1 MEDGMRLIMCERQD
15 AKQPEVTIAYREM
28 TQSVRRV
35 ADYVRC
41 VDQTLLCKKESEECS
56 IFINDIFYLESVD
69 KKVFVY
75 CEKEVLRCNYKLYEL
90 EEMLAQAGFVRVS
103 KSVILNVEKLTGIK
117 TLVNSKL
124 EAMLVNGE
132 RVCVTRKY
140 LKDIRN
146 ELLRRNKE

>member
-1 MEDGMRLIMCERQD
+1 MRLIMCERQD

-75 CEKEVLRCNYKLYEL
+75 CEKEVLRCNYKL
-90 EEMLAQAGFVRVS
+90 
-103 KSVILNVEKLTGIK
+103 
-117 TLVNSKL
+117 
-124 EAMLVNGE
+124 
-132 RVCVTRKY
+132 
-140 LKDIRN
+140 
-146 ELLRRNKE
+146 

>member
-1 MEDGMRLIMCERQD
+1 MRLIMREQQD
-15 AKQPEVTIAYREM
+15 LTEPEVTIAYREM
-28 TQSVRRV
+28 SQGVKRV
-35 ADYVRC
+35 ADYVRYA
-41 VDQTLLCKKESEECS
+41 DQMILCKKENEERS
-56 IFINDIFYLESVD
+56 IFVNEIFYIESVD

-75 CEKEVLRCNYKLYEL
+75 CEKEVFRCNYKLYEL